1 MPIDFYC
8 SQKGEKSLSIYIW
21 KWDEALILNM
31 FQINELLQAALN
43 QDDFIDDALILVA
56 GHNKCIEYTKKFNF
70 GGAAQI
76 CSISYTTIFLP
87 PSRID
92 VKDILQVNKSKTNI
106 N

>member
-1 MPIDFYC
+1 MPIDFYR
-8 SQKGEKSLSIYIW
+8 SQKGEKSV
-21 KWDEALILNM
+21 LINMEMGRSVNFNM

-43 QDDFIDDALILVA
+43 QDGFIDDALTLVA

-92 VKDILQVNKSKTNI
+92 VKDILQVNKSKTNRR
-106 N
+106 

>member
-8 SQKGEKSLSIYIW
+8 SQKGEKSVSINM
-21 KWDEALILNM
+21 EMGRSVNFNM

-43 QDDFIDDALILVA
+43 QDGFIDDALTLVA

-92 VKDILQVNKSKTNI
+92 VKDILQVNESKTNRR
-106 N
+106 

>member
-1 MPIDFYC
+1 MPIDFYR
-8 SQKGEKSLSIYIW
+8 SQKGEKSVSINI
-21 KWDEALILNM
+21 KIGRSANFNM
-31 FQINELLQAALN
+31 FQIIELLQAALN
-43 QDDFIDDALILVA
+43 QDGFIDDALILVA

-92 VKDILQVNKSKTNI
+92 VKDILQVNKSNTNRC
-106 N
+106 

>member
-1 MPIDFYC
+1 MPIDFYR
-8 SQKGEKSLSIYIW
+8 SQKGEKSV
-21 KWDEALILNM
+21 LINMEMGRSVNFNM

-43 QDDFIDDALILVA
+43 QDGFIDDALILVA

-92 VKDILQVNKSKTNI
+92 VKDILQVNEPKTNRL
-106 N
+106 

>member
-8 SQKGEKSLSIYIW
+8 SQKGEKSVSI
-21 KWDEALILNM
+21 KMEMGRSVNFNM

-92 VKDILQVNKSKTNI
+92 VKDILQVNKTETNRR
-106 N
+106 